1 MYDEAFEN
9 GVPFEAFLESVDAN
23 RDLWHALAGRARI
36 APDLAARV
44 RKAPG
49 RWRLLAI
56 AEDWCGDAVNI
67 LPVAWRLSEA
77 VESLDLRIVSR
88 DAHPELMD
96 RHLTNGGRAIPV
108 VVLLDEGGSCRG
120 WWGPRPSALQDWFQ
134 SEGRKLP
141 KQDRY
146 RELRRRYARDGGR
159 AIARELAELIEH
171 GASPRAVQ
179 ASEAVRPCPRS
190 RAA

>member
-9 GVPFEAFLESVDAN
+9 GVRFETFLESVDAN
-23 RDLWHALAGRARI
+23 RDLWHALAGRARVD
-36 APDLAARV
+36 PDLATRV
-44 RKAPG
+44 QAAPG

-67 LPVAWRLSEA
+67 LPVAWRLAEA
-77 VESLDLRIVSR
+77 AQSLDLRIVGR

-108 VVLLDEGGSCRG
+108 VVLIDEAGACRG
-120 WWGPRPSALQDWFQ
+120 WWGPRPSALQDWFET
-134 SEGRKLP
+134 EGRELP
-141 KQDRY
+141 KPDRY
-146 RELRRRYARDGGR
+146 RELRRRYARDRGR
-159 AIARELAELIEH
+159 SIALELVELIEH
-171 GASPRAVQ
+171 GASPRAAP
-179 ASEAVRPCPRS
+179 ASDAVRPCARS